1 MSGLALAL
9 VLLSGLA
16 QPDTAV
22 AVGRGDQVVVQHISG
37 EIIVRGWERAELEV
51 VGDDGEA
58 VEVRVTRAGNRLVI
72 GSDDRRGRRNA
83 DFTLYVPRWAPVEI
97 VGLELDVRLE
107 GLDAGASVQNV
118 EGDISV
124 RGTAGSLAVTTVDG
138 EVTVESVRAGASES
152 PTRRRGRAARSRR
165 HRMTCG
171 PTSSSRPPTTR
182 RAGLRSPATDTAGSS
197 PWIPTTTM
205 RARTCAACNRGRCVE
220 PGPSLPWGRDC
231 CRRSPGVR
239 RSGPRVCVK
248 ARAGLR
254 PAALEKEEGL
264 VHLSECLPEPEPS
277 PCRGCGK
284 PVRYYCEDCER
295 SVVRHADRP
304 RPR

>member
-37 EIIVRGWERAELEV
+37 EILVRGWERAELEV

-138 EVTVESVRAGASES
+138 EVTVESVRGAVRVDAQADDVVVRDVIGDVRVTSGTGDIDLIQIDGDHVFAETIDGELTFVGPLHAGGTYEFSTHSGDADVTVPPEVSAEVSVSTFDGDFASDF
-152 PTRRRGRAARSRR
+152 PVTLRRSSTGQRFSFTLGGGAASLSIRVFDGEIRLRQGRGR
-165 HRMTCG
+165 
-171 PTSSSRPPTTR
+171 P
-182 RAGLRSPATDTAGSS
+182 
-197 PWIPTTTM
+197 
-205 RARTCAACNRGRCVE
+205 
-220 PGPSLPWGRDC
+220 
-231 CRRSPGVR
+231 
-239 RSGPRVCVK
+239 
-248 ARAGLR
+248 
-254 PAALEKEEGL
+254 
-264 VHLSECLPEPEPS
+264 
-277 PCRGCGK
+277 
-284 PVRYYCEDCER
+284 
-295 SVVRHADRP
+295 
-304 RPR
+304 